1 MSFCEFCAS
10 GFITIWRFLED
21 TEKIWPYLIISSSRS
36 MSFETSSS
44 HTKLFLKTYPLQE
57 IAVLFAIAFACAAH
71 PRSLSDA
78 LFCIVPDRARP
89 NRIAGAQQGNKKYT
103 NIKRL
108 EASFTDSSIA
118 CERFSFP
125 ADDMRRKPDRTNTS
139 PVKFPAQSSSQ
150 ATVEHHCQE

>member
-1 MSFCEFCAS
+1 MI
-10 GFITIWRFLED
+10 G
-21 TEKIWPYLIISSSRS
+21 SSCS

-71 PRSLSDA
+71 PRFLSGA
-78 LFCIVPDRARP
+78 LFFCIVPDRARP
-89 NRIAGAQQGNKKYT
+89 NRIAGAQQGNKEYT
-103 NIKRL
+103 NIRRL